1 MSKGTPAFGKH
12 QRITHIRCRRCGRH
26 SYHINKKKC
35 AACGFGKSPRMY
47 KMSWKWKPVNRS
59 ERKRIEPK
67 HFKPKRVHN
76 KPRWGK

>member
-1 MSKGTPAFGKH
+1 
-12 QRITHIRCRRCGRH
+12 
-26 SYHINKKKC
+26 
-35 AACGFGKSPRMY
+35 MY